1 MGIDKSFE
9 KVCYKEYKR
18 AEKWDS
24 SCYGTVSY
32 RTSSQGRSMGSSA
45 QG

>member
-1 MGIDKSFE
+1 MVIDNSFE

-24 SCYGTVSY
+24 SCYGTVGY
-32 RTSSQGRSMGSSA
+32 RTLSQGRSVGSSA